1 METSSEIALKC
12 WYKPSCVG
20 LLYDG
25 TVNNNPSTSA
35 ASANLLN
42 LTLSLVLLFV
52 VPAIK
57 GCSEPILSFT
67 TENNLS
73 FSWSFIV
80 GASPVVPPITKPSLP
95 LSIIALDNFAAIS

>member
-20 LLYDG
+20 LLYEG

-57 GCSEPILSFT
+57 ACSEPILSFT